1 MSEATHMSKR
11 IYLSGYNMECE
22 NRMVMGEV
30 LERKRT
36 RGVLEEVTPAGS
48 KRRR

>member
-1 MSEATHMSKR
+1 MSKR

-22 NRMVMGEV
+22 NRRVMGDG

-48 KRRR
+48 ERRR